1 MTNGAGGETET
12 GRVRNQRLR
21 SERGTTGWNPDQ
33 PEQEETAGKR
43 MTSARQSTD
52 RKLSERHACPLIHGD
67 RKERKTQAASH
78 GALYFDLNMSCH
90 HNQRYN

>member
-21 SERGTTGWNPDQ
+21 SQRETTGGSPDQ
-33 PEQEETAGKR
+33 PEQEETARKR

-52 RKLSERHACPLIHGD
+52 RKLSERHCVFSDSWRQEGE
-67 RKERKTQAASH
+67 KNSGSKSWGTV
-78 GALYFDLNMSCH
+78 F
-90 HNQRYN
+90 

>member
-21 SERGTTGWNPDQ
+21 SQRETTGGSPDQ
-33 PEQEETAGKR
+33 PEQEETARKR
-43 MTSARQSTD
+43 MTSARQSRD
-52 RKLSERHACPLIHGD
+52 RKLSERHVCFLIHGD

-90 HNQRYN
+90 HNQR

>member
-21 SERGTTGWNPDQ
+21 SERGTTGRNPDQ
-33 PEQEETAGKR
+33 PEQEERAGKR
-43 MTSARQSTD
+43 MISARQSTE
-52 RKLSERHACPLIHGD
+52 RKLSERHMCFLIHGD